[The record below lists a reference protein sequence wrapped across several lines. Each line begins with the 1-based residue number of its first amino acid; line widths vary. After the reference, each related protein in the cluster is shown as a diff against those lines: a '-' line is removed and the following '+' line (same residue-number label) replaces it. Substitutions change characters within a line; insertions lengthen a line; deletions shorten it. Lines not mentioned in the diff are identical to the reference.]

1 MKKIVYISFILLAF
15 NLMAQDDYVIEIGG
29 QVMEISLDKKYE
41 VPIGK
46 NKVSFTVRLKDTL
59 TYESELY
66 SFSYL
71 KDFKISEYHID
82 EGINQILLM
91 TGDGSGIIIQ
101 TYNTINPTML
111 NEMMLYEVTKE
122 SISYG
127 YELTR
132 DDYKRTLKS
141 GQTINVYKAILTYK
155 ENKDFYEI
163 VSIGHKDEGILIM
176 TMNMDENLSN
186 HGSQIIDL
194 MWDTLEY
201 K

>member
-29 QVMEISLDKKYE
+29 QVMEISRDKKYE

-46 NKVSFTVRLKDTL
+46 NKVSCTVRLKDTL
-59 TYESELY
+59 TYESEWY

-71 KDFKISEYHID
+71 NDFKISEYHID

-163 VSIGHKDEGILIM
+163 ASIGHKDEGILIM

>member
-1 MKKIVYISFILLAF
+1 MKKIVYISFMLLAF

-29 QVMEISLDKKYE
+29 QVMEISRDKKYE

-46 NKVSFTVRLKDTL
+46 NKVSCTVRLKDTL
-59 TYESELY
+59 TYESEWY

-132 DDYKRTLKS
+132 DDY
-141 GQTINVYKAILTYK
+141 
-155 ENKDFYEI
+155 
-163 VSIGHKDEGILIM
+163 
-176 TMNMDENLSN
+176 
-186 HGSQIIDL
+186 
-194 MWDTLEY
+194 
-201 K
+201 